1 MEGLFR
7 HVLER
12 SVTVCWLILA
22 VIMVRFL
29 LKKAPKWIRGILWGM
44 VALRLVIPFSLESV
58 FSLLPEKGVV
68 EQVWV
73 EEVRLPSEPLVEKWN
88 PGKEPVVVPPIGDF
102 DASLVQEEVTMTKGV
117 NLISVLTI
125 VWLAGML
132 LLLLYCVLSF
142 GKLRRR
148 VAEAIIYRKEK
159 PCIYE
164 SEKVDSP
171 FVLGL
176 IKPCIYLPFG
186 MREADRQCVIAHE
199 EAHISRGDHLFKP
212 LGFLILA
219 VYWFH
224 PLVWLAYIL
233 LCRDIE
239 LACDEKVIARMAVAD
254 KKAYTKALLEC
265 SRPQRIISACPLA
278 FGEVGVKKRIMNVLN
293 YKKPAFWI
301 IILSIVACVVVGVC
315 FLTEPKDKT
324 ETDLETE
331 SVDSQSQ
338 QEELKVLEEKK
349 GEEVPTDTK
358 ENESIGT
365 EESAGKSAKVLTEPP
380 TMYLQDALSS
390 YWNEFPVDSNTYGWS
405 HLTDEGQV
413 LCVDAAAK
421 HGISGEVK
429 GKEWLQVYEYS
440 RHDAVYGARFEVN
453 PDSMSIREY
462 DLLDLGD
469 MNPELLSEA
478 DADLGLLELK
488 PRRMY
493 EVTAVWQ
500 EDKFEERGFS
510 GTATY
515 VFATDNYAISG
526 TELQGEK
533 QPVLIEAYIKDA
545 MVDTKDRICIHSETE
560 GFPGAFMVIV
570 PENVYDK
577 RKLERNAGRLIIA
590 MKDTGEM
597 QSNMHVYEATYLQQ
611 IDKNSEG
618 SNLPSVRERW
628 TEEVNTFD
636 GAELLFEKYTNIS
649 GDLEFANQSDRDLQY
664 GEWFDIQRRIDGEWY
679 SLSYIIDNVAFHE
692 VAYILPTGETSI
704 KPITWEW
711 MYGELPPGKY
721 RIVTDVINYRAP
733 GDFDKYYL
741 AEEFEVMQRVK

>member
-1 MEGLFR
+1 MEGFFLQ
-7 HVLER
+7 VLDR

-22 VIMVRFL
+22 VVCVRFM

-44 VALRLVIPFSLESV
+44 VALRLMLPFSLESV
-58 FSLLPEKGVV
+58 FSLLPEETPV
-68 EQVWV
+68 EYVRM
-73 EEVRLPSEPLVEKWN
+73 EEVRQSAASVIQELN
-88 PGKEPVVVPPIGDF
+88 PGNEPMVVTPIGGT
-102 DASLVQEEVTMTKGV
+102 DAGVVQKDATVTNGV
-117 NLISVLTI
+117 NILSIVTI
-125 VWLAGML
+125 LWLVGVILMV
-132 LLLLYCVLSF
+132 LYCILSY

-148 VAEAIIYRKEK
+148 VAEAVIYRKEK

-176 IKPCIYLPFG
+176 IKPCIYLPHG
-186 MREADRQCVIAHE
+186 MNEEDRQCVIAHE
-199 EAHISRGDHLFKP
+199 EAHISRGDHFIKP
-212 LGFLILA
+212 IGFLILA

-239 LACDEKVIARMAVAD
+239 LACDEKVIASMIGAD
-254 KKAYTKALLEC
+254 KKVYTKALLEC
-265 SRPQRIISACPLA
+265 SKPQRMISACPLA

-301 IILSIVACVVVGVC
+301 ILLSILACVVVGVC
-315 FLTEPKDKT
+315 FLTDPKDKT
-324 ETDLETE
+324 ETGLETE

-365 EESAGKSAKVLTEPP
+365 EESVGKSAKVLTEPP

-390 YWNEFPVDSNTYGWS
+390 AWNEFPVDSSTYGWS
-405 HLTDEGQV
+405 SLTEDGKV

-429 GKEWLQVYEYS
+429 GKEWLQVHEYS
-440 RHDAVYGARFEVN
+440 RHDAWYSATFEVN

-469 MNPELLSEA
+469 TNPELLSENISEIV
-478 DADLGLLELK
+478 GLLELK
-488 PRRMY
+488 PRRIY
-493 EVTAVWQ
+493 EVTANWS
-500 EDKFEERGFS
+500 EDGLEERGFS

-545 MVDTKDRICIHSETE
+545 MVDTEDRICIHSETE

-649 GDLEFANQSDRDLQY
+649 GDLEFVNQSDRDLQY
-664 GEWFDIQRRIDGEWY
+664 GEWFDIQRRVNGEWY
-679 SLSYIIDNVAFHE
+679 SLSYVIEDLAFHQ
-692 VAYILPTGETSI
+692 VAYLLPKGETSVNNVN
-704 KPITWEW
+704 WVW
-711 MYGELPPGKY
+711 MYGELPPGNY
-721 RIVTDVINYRAP
+721 RIVTEVMDYRAP

-741 AEEFEVMQRVK
+741 AEEFEIK

>member
-29 LKKAPKWIRGILWGM
+29 LKKAPKWIRGILWGL
-44 VALRLVIPFSLESV
+44 VALRLVIPFSLESA

-68 EQVWV
+68 EQVLM
-73 EEVRLPSEPLVEKWN
+73 EDTKLPSDVWVQEWN
-88 PGKEPVVVPPIGDF
+88 PPTEPMVVTPIGGGDT
-102 DASLVQEEVTMTKGV
+102 SYIREEVTMTKEV
-117 NLISVLTI
+117 NLISVLTM

-132 LLLLYCVLSF
+132 LLFLYCVLSF

-148 VAEAIIYRKEK
+148 VAEGVIYRKEK
-159 PCIYE
+159 PPIYQ

-176 IKPCIYLPFG
+176 IKPCIYLPLR
-186 MREADRQCVIAHE
+186 MRETDRQCVIAHE
-199 EAHISRGDHLFKP
+199 EAHISRGDHFIKP

-278 FGEVGVKKRIMNVLN
+278 FGEVGVKKRITNVLN

-380 TMYLQDALSS
+380 TMYLQNVLSS

-429 GKEWLQVYEYS
+429 GKEWLQVHEYS
-440 RHDAVYGARFEVN
+440 RHDAWYSATFEVY
-453 PDSMSIREY
+453 PDNMSIREY

-469 MNPELLSEA
+469 MNPELLSES

-488 PRRMY
+488 PRRIY
-493 EVTAVWQ
+493 EVTANWS
-500 EDKFEERGFS
+500 EDGFEERGFS

-526 TELQGEK
+526 TELEGEK
-533 QPVLIEAYIKDA
+533 QPVLIEAHIKDA
-545 MVDTKDRICIHSETE
+545 MVDTKDRICIHSDTE

-570 PENVYDK
+570 PESVYDK

-649 GDLEFANQSDRDLQY
+649 GDLEFVNQSDKDLQY
-664 GEWFDIQRRIDGEWY
+664 GEWFDIQRRVDGEWY
-679 SLSYIIDNVAFHE
+679 SLSYVIEDLAFHQ
-692 VAYILPTGETSI
+692 VAYLLPKGETSVNNVN
-704 KPITWEW
+704 WVW
-711 MYGELPPGKY
+711 MYGELPPGEY
-721 RIVTDVINYRAP
+721 RIVTEVMDYRAP

-741 AEEFEVMQRVK
+741 AEEFEIK

>member
-1 MEGLFR
+1 MEGFFL
-7 HVLER
+7 HVLDR

-22 VIMVRFL
+22 VVCVRFL

-44 VALRLVIPFSLESV
+44 VALRLVLPFSLESV
-58 FSLLPEKGVV
+58 FSLLPEETPV
-68 EQVWV
+68 EYVRM
-73 EEVRLPSEPLVEKWN
+73 EEVREPATSVIQELN
-88 PGKEPVVVPPIGDF
+88 PGNAPMVVTPTGGADVG
-102 DASLVQEEVTMTKGV
+102 LVREEVTMTGGV
-117 NLISVLTI
+117 NIISVVTI
-125 VWLAGML
+125 LWLAGVILMV
-132 LLLLYCVLSF
+132 LYCVLSY

-148 VAEAIIYRKEK
+148 VAEAVIYRKEK

-176 IKPCIYLPFG
+176 VKPCIYLPRG
-186 MREADRQCVIAHE
+186 MSEEDKHCVISHE
-199 EAHISRGDHLFKP
+199 EAHISRGDHFIKP
-212 LGFLILA
+212 IGFLILA

-239 LACDEKVIARMAVAD
+239 MACDEKVIASLTGAD

-265 SRPQRIISACPLA
+265 SKPQRMISACPLA

-301 IILSIVACVVVGVC
+301 ILLSILACVIVGVC
-315 FLTEPKDKT
+315 FLTDPKEKT
-324 ETDLETE
+324 EKGLETE

-338 QEELKVLEEKK
+338 REDSIVLEEKK
-349 GEEVPTDTK
+349 GDEASSDTK
-358 ENESIGT
+358 ENETIVI
-365 EESAGKSAKVLTEPP
+365 EESVEQSAKVLTTPP

-390 YWNEFPVDSNTYGWS
+390 YWNEFPVDSNIYTWNYKKDGDS
-405 HLTDEGQV
+405 VFLANPANEY
-413 LCVDAAAK
+413 K
-421 HGISGEVK
+421 ISGEVK
-429 GKEWLQVYEYS
+429 GKEWLQVFEYRNS
-440 RHDAVYGARFEVN
+440 FAPYMARFEVY
-453 PDSMSIREY
+453 PDSIIIREY

-469 MNPELLSEA
+469 MNPELLSETST
-478 DADLGLLELK
+478 DVGLLELK
-488 PRRMY
+488 PRRIY
-493 EVTAVWQ
+493 EITAVWP
-500 EDKFEERGFS
+500 EEKNEERGFS

-515 VFATDNYAISG
+515 VFATDNYSVSG

-560 GFPGAFMVIV
+560 EFPGAFMVIV

-611 IDKNSEG
+611 LDKNSEE
-618 SNLPSVRERW
+618 SNLPSVSALW
-628 TEEVNTFD
+628 TEEVNTFL
-636 GAELLFEKYTNIS
+636 GAELHFEKYSATE
-649 GDLEFANQSDRDLQY
+649 GELEFVNLSDRDLQY
-664 GEWFDIQRRIDGEWY
+664 GEWFDIQRRVNGEWY
-679 SLSYIIDNVAFHE
+679 SLSYIIDGVAFHQ
-692 VAYILPTGETSI
+692 VAYRLPKGETSVKNVNWI
-704 KPITWEW
+704 W
-711 MYGELPPGKY
+711 MYGELPAGEY
-721 RIVTDVINYRAP
+721 RIVTDVIDYRAP
-733 GDFDKYYL
+733 GDFDQYYL
-741 AEEFEVMQRVK
+741 AEEFEIMQ

>member
-1 MEGLFR
+1 MEGFFLQ
-7 HVLER
+7 VLDR

-22 VIMVRFL
+22 VVCVRFM

-44 VALRLVIPFSLESV
+44 VALRLVLPFSLESV
-58 FSLLPEKGVV
+58 FSLLPEETPV
-68 EQVWV
+68 EYVMM
-73 EEVRLPSEPLVEKWN
+73 EEVREPATSVIQELN
-88 PGKEPVVVPPIGDF
+88 PGNAPMVVTPIGGAD
-102 DASLVQEEVTMTKGV
+102 DGLVREEVTMTGGV
-117 NLISVLTI
+117 NIISVVTI
-125 VWLAGML
+125 LWLAGVILMV
-132 LLLLYCVLSF
+132 LYCVLSY

-148 VAEAIIYRKEK
+148 VAEAVIYRKEK

-176 IKPCIYLPFG
+176 IKPCIYLPHG
-186 MREADRQCVIAHE
+186 MNEEDRQCVIAHE
-199 EAHISRGDHLFKP
+199 EAHISRGDHFIKP
-212 LGFLILA
+212 IGFLILA

-239 LACDEKVIARMAVAD
+239 MACDEKVVASLNGAD

-265 SRPQRIISACPLA
+265 SKPQRMISACPLA

-301 IILSIVACVVVGVC
+301 ILLSILACVIVGVC
-315 FLTEPKDKT
+315 FLTDPKGKT
-324 ETDLETE
+324 ETGLETE

-338 QEELKVLEEKK
+338 REDLNVLEEKK
-349 GEEVPTDTK
+349 GDEASTDAK
-358 ENESIGT
+358 ESESIGT
-365 EESAGKSAKVLTEPP
+365 EESVEKSIEVLTEPP

-390 YWNEFPVDSNTYGWS
+390 TWNEFPVDSSTYGWS
-405 HLTDEGQV
+405 SLTEDGKI

-429 GKEWLQVYEYS
+429 GKEWLQVREYS
-440 RHDAVYGARFEVN
+440 RHDAWYSATFEVN

-500 EDKFEERGFS
+500 EEKNEERGFS

-515 VFATDNYAISG
+515 VFATDNYAVSG
-526 TELQGEK
+526 TELEGEK
-533 QPVLIEAYIKDA
+533 QPVLIEAHIKDA
-545 MVDTKDRICIHSETE
+545 MVDTKDRICIHSDTE
-560 GFPGAFMVIV
+560 EFPGAFVVIV

-597 QSNMHVYEATYLQQ
+597 QSNMYVYEATYLQQ
-611 IDKNSEG
+611 IDKNSEE
-618 SNLPSVRERW
+618 SNLPSVSAPW
-628 TEEVNTFD
+628 TEEVNTFL
-636 GAELLFEKYTNIS
+636 GAELHFEKYSATE
-649 GDLEFANQSDRDLQY
+649 GELEFVNLSDRDLQY
-664 GEWFDIQRRIDGEWY
+664 GEWFDIQRRVNGEWY
-679 SLSYIIDNVAFHE
+679 SLSYIIDGVAFHQ
-692 VAYILPTGETSI
+692 VAYRLPKGETSVNNVN
-704 KPITWEW
+704 WVW
-711 MYGELPPGKY
+711 MYGELPFGKY
-721 RIVTDVINYRAP
+721 RIVTDVIDYRAP

-741 AEEFEVMQRVK
+741 AEEFEIMQGVK

>member
-1 MEGLFR
+1 MEGFFL
-7 HVLER
+7 HILER

-22 VIMVRFL
+22 VVCVRFL

-44 VALRLVIPFSLESV
+44 VALRLVLPFSLESV
-58 FSLLPEKGVV
+58 FSLLPEETPV
-68 EQVWV
+68 EYVRM
-73 EEVRLPSEPLVEKWN
+73 EEVRLPASSVIQELS
-88 PGKEPVVVPPIGDF
+88 PGNGSIVVTPIGGA
-102 DASLVQEEVTMTKGV
+102 DAGMVQEEMTMTRGV
-117 NLISVLTI
+117 NVLSIVTI
-125 VWLAGML
+125 LWLVGVILMV
-132 LLLLYCVLSF
+132 LYCVLSY

-148 VAEAIIYRKEK
+148 VAEAVIYRKEK

-176 IKPCIYLPFG
+176 VKPCIYLPHG
-186 MREADRQCVIAHE
+186 MCEEDKHCVIAHE
-199 EAHISRGDHLFKP
+199 EAHISRGDHFIKP
-212 LGFLILA
+212 IGFLILA

-239 LACDEKVIARMAVAD
+239 MACDEKVIASLNGAD

-265 SRPQRIISACPLA
+265 SKPQRMISACPLA
-278 FGEVGVKKRIMNVLN
+278 FGEVGVKKRIVNVLN

-301 IILSIVACVVVGVC
+301 ILLSILACVIVGVC
-315 FLTEPKDKT
+315 FLTDPKDKT
-324 ETDLETE
+324 EIDLETE

-338 QEELKVLEEKK
+338 RKESKVLEEKR
-349 GEEVPTDTK
+349 GDEVTSDAK
-358 ENESIGT
+358 ENESSGT
-365 EESAGKSAKVLTEPP
+365 EESIGKPVKVLTEPP

-390 YWNEFPVDSNTYGWS
+390 TWNEFPVDSSTYGWS
-405 HLTDEGQV
+405 SLTEDGKI

-429 GKEWLQVYEYS
+429 GKEWLQVHEYS
-440 RHDAVYGARFEVN
+440 RHDAWYSATFEVN

-500 EDKFEERGFS
+500 EEKNEERGFS

-533 QPVLIEAYIKDA
+533 QPVLIEAHIKDA
-545 MVDTKDRICIHSETE
+545 MVDTKDRICIHSDTE
-560 GFPGAFMVIV
+560 EFPGAFVVIV

-597 QSNMHVYEATYLQQ
+597 QSNMYVYEATYLQQ
-611 IDKNSEG
+611 IDKTSEE
-618 SNLPSVRERW
+618 SNLPSISAPW
-628 TEEVNTFD
+628 TEEVNTFL
-636 GAELLFEKYTNIS
+636 GAELHFEKYSETQ
-649 GDLEFANQSDRDLQY
+649 GDLEFVNQSDKDLQY
-664 GEWFDIQRRIDGEWY
+664 GEWFDIQRRVNGEWY
-679 SLSYIIDNVAFHE
+679 SLSYIIDGVAFHQ
-692 VAYILPTGETSI
+692 VAYRLPKGETSVNNVN
-704 KPITWEW
+704 WNW
-711 MYGELPPGKY
+711 MYGELPAGEY
-721 RIVTDVINYRAP
+721 RIVTDVIDYRAP

-741 AEEFEVMQRVK
+741 AEEFEIIQ